1 MQVYLRMPE
10 GMEWDTIPD
19 DILEECS
26 QLVKANSIEG
36 VKKADLT
43 VV

>member
-1 MQVYLRMPE
+1 MQRRVV
-10 GMEWDTIPD
+10 
-19 DILEECS
+19 EECS